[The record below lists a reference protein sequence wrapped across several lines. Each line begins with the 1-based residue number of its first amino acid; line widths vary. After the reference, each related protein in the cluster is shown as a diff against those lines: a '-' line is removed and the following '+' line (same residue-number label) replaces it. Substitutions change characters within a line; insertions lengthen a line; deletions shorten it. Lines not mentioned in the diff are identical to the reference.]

1 MLQAFARPNRRRTFL
16 LFALSGA
23 CLGAAVL
30 VTLLGFNPVGLRGLL
45 AFLARGLLELLAVG
59 AFVVAFPHPWKTAK
73 EYLRLIYASAAGLAV
88 CVVLANAFEWLA
100 ATVGSSG
107 VLHST
112 LDGASLICFF
122 GALLVC
128 PAGLLI
134 GVIGALARHGREG
147 HALLR

>member
-16 LFALSGA
+16 LFAFCGA

-30 VTLLGFNPVGLRGLL
+30 VTLLDFDPIGLRGLL
-45 AFLARGLLELLAVG
+45 AFLARGLLAFLAVG
-59 AFVVAFPHPWKTAK
+59 AFVFAFTHPWKTAR
-73 EYLRLIYASAAGLAV
+73 EYVRLIYASAAGLAV
-88 CVVLANAFEWLA
+88 CVVLANVFEWLT

-107 VLHST
+107 FLHST
-112 LDGASLICFF
+112 LDGATLICFF
-122 GALLVC
+122 GAILVC

-134 GVIGALARHGREG
+134 GVIGALAKHGREG